1 MPGARIRRIVVT
13 KFTAPMIEE
22 MPESAT
28 ARIHSDSPLIRWPRG
43 FWMLTGG

>member
-22 MPESAT
+22 MPERAT
-28 ARIHSDSPLIRWPRG
+28 ARIQRNSPLIRWPSG